1 MTVHQKLVETRPNFH
16 RSDPVKGPLGWALER
31 TALERLDQLIKPHFR
46 CLETGSGWS
55 SCVMLERAKSLVTI
69 DPNEYKFPLVR
80 EWMTE
85 HSFERHLERW
95 HTIPLP
101 SFDAWRIINSH
112 VTEPLDLVLIDGLHS
127 FPVVE
132 IDWFYSSLLLR
143 PGGLM
148 VLDDLR
154 IWSVKVLVEML
165 KQDTSWKVIWQNDK
179 TAILR
184 LTETFR
190 PNRSHASQPFVVAR
204 STGRHL
210 RKKK

>member
-1 MTVHQKLVETRPNFH
+1 M
-16 RSDPVKGPLGWALER
+16 
-31 TALERLDQLIKPHFR
+31 ERLTQLIKPHFR

-55 SCVMLERAKSLVTI
+55 SCVMLELAKSLVTI
-69 DPNEYKFPLVR
+69 DPRESKFPAIR
-80 EWMTE
+80 AWMTE
-85 HSFERHLERW
+85 HGFEQHLDKW

-132 IDWFYSSLLLR
+132 IDWFYSSILLR

-154 IWSVKVLVEML
+154 IWAVSVLLGML
-165 KQDTSWKVIWQNDK
+165 KQDNSWKVIWQNDK

-190 PNRSHASQPFVVAR
+190 PNRPHMAQPFVMAR
-204 STGRHL
+204 STVRDF